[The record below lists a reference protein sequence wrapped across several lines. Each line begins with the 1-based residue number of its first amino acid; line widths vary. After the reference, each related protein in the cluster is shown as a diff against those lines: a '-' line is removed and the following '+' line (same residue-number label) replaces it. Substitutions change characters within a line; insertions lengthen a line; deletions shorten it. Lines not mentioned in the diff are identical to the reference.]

1 MSSSSNHQAAEL
13 QSLVSPALAR
23 RVSPLWFGH
32 YGAFTSDGSPVHYVK
47 LRCDVRLFEKTCN
60 EEELTRWYV
69 CWMEQSLTLLNACN
83 RPGTPAACWRG
94 MVEIIDLSGLKF
106 SQLHPSSLQMLSRI
120 LKVGSKHYPE
130 NLRRAYVIGAPGFFA
145 GGWAVVSQ
153 ALAPATVAKISV
165 RSDDGG
171 APLATLLGGE
181 AKLAQLRASGAP
193 TMLEQSLAESRKS
206 AESQAAAVAGSSCP
220 RCLAPPPTLA
230 KAAPAAPAGVRE
242 VNDRNSPA
250 NECGGVASSRSSLLA
265 PGRGAAHRYA
275 GEKNVNPVAAV
286 ESH

>member
-1 MSSSSNHQAAEL
+1 MKISFSNYQAAEL

-23 RVSPLWFGH
+23 RVSPIWFGH

-47 LRCDVRLFEKTCN
+47 LQCDVRLFAKTCS
-60 EEELTRWYV
+60 EEELTHWYV

-83 RPGTPAACWRG
+83 RPGTPAACWSG
-94 MVEIIDLSGLKF
+94 MVEIIDLSGLTF

-120 LKVGSKHYPE
+120 LKVGSQHYPE
-130 NLRRAYVIGAPGFFA
+130 NLRCAYVIGAPSFFA

-193 TMLEQSLAESRKS
+193 TKLEQSLAESRKS
-206 AESQAAAVAGSSCP
+206 AESQATVAASGCLGCP
-220 RCLAPPPTLA
+220 VRCLAPPPTCA
-230 KAAPAAPAGVRE
+230 EAAPAATAAATAAGA
-242 VNDRNSPA
+242 NGRNSST
-250 NECGGVASSRSSLLA
+250 NECEVVASSHSSLLV

-275 GEKNVNPVAAV
+275 SEMNA
-286 ESH
+286 

>member
-1 MSSSSNHQAAEL
+1 M
-13 QSLVSPALAR
+13 SPALAR

-47 LRCDVRLFEKTCN
+47 LRCDVRLFARTCS

-94 MVEIIDLSGLKF
+94 MVEIIDLSGLTL

-120 LKVGSKHYPE
+120 LKIGSQHYPE
-130 NLRRAYVIGAPGFFA
+130 NLRCAYVIAAPSFFA
-145 GGWAVVSQ
+145 SVWAVVSQ

-171 APLATLLGGE
+171 SPLATLLGGE
-181 AKLAQLRASGAP
+181 DKLAQLRATCEPAA
-193 TMLEQSLAESRKS
+193 LEQSIGESTER
-206 AESQAAAVAGSSCP
+206 QAAAVAAP
-220 RCLAPPPTLA
+220 RCLECLPRCFAPPPPRTFMETA
-230 KAAPAAPAGVRE
+230 SAAVTAAPAAGANGQNGPA
-242 VNDRNSPA
+242 D
-250 NECGGVASSRSSLLA
+250 ECEAVASSRPSLLT
-265 PGRGAAHRYA
+265 PGCGAAHRYA
-275 GEKNVNPVAAV
+275 GEKNVNTVATSTKPTA
-286 ESH
+286 